1 MNPPESMPR
10 GRYFEEFELG
20 LRVTTPTRTITEAD
34 IVNFAGLSGDYNL
47 IHTDAE
53 YAQSTP
59 SGQRIAHGLLVLSMA
74 SGLATR
80 TGIIEGTVLVWR
92 DIENWKFIRPVFI
105 GDTIRVQLEVTG
117 TKPFPRLGGGMV
129 NLELRVQN
137 QDDEEVMKGTWS
149 ILIQSKP

>member
-1 MNPPESMPR
+1 MNHPESLPR
-10 GRYFEEFELG
+10 GRYFEEFEVG
-20 LRVTTPTRTITEAD
+20 QRVTTPTRTITEAD

>member
-1 MNPPESMPR
+1 MNQAESTPR
-10 GRYFEEFELG
+10 GRYFEEFDVG
-20 LRVTTPTRTITEAD
+20 QRITTPTRTITEAD
-34 IVNFAGLSGDYNL
+34 IVNFAGLSGDYTL
-47 IHTDAE
+47 IHTDAV

-59 SGQRIAHGLLVLSMA
+59 SGQRIAHGLLVLSIA

-92 DIENWKFIRPVFI
+92 DIENWKFIQPVFI
-105 GDTIRVQLEVTG
+105 GDTVRVQLEVTG

-137 QDDEEVMKGTWS
+137 QDDEVVMKGTWS

>member
-1 MNPPESMPR
+1 MNQAESTPR
-10 GRYFEEFELG
+10 GRYFEEFDVG
-20 LRVTTPTRTITEAD
+20 QRITTPTRTITEAD
-34 IVNFAGLSGDYNL
+34 IVNFAGLSGDYTL
-47 IHTDAE
+47 IHTDAV

-59 SGQRIAHGLLVLSMA
+59 SGQRIAHGLLVLSIA

-92 DIENWKFIRPVFI
+92 DIENWKFIQPVFI
-105 GDTIRVQLEVTG
+105 GDTVRVQLEVTG

-137 QDDEEVMKGTWS
+137 QDDEDVMKGTWS

>member
-34 IVNFAGLSGDYNL
+34 IVNFAGLSGDYTL

-137 QDDEEVMKGTWS
+137 QDDEDV
-149 ILIQSKP
+149 